1 MATNDDFIVKN
12 GLVVRAASSTYQSTS
27 TTTGAIVT
35 PGGLGIGQ
43 NATIGGQLN
52 VASTSSFANQLQ
64 INGIT
69 KVLSTA
75 INTATVVPDGN
86 ALQVAGGIYAA
97 NINISGIGL
106 IKGSQIL
113 TQADGF
119 KGGVIS
125 QPLIINTNTQ
135 STSTSS
141 GALTTPGGIGFG
153 GNLNVGGSAWVTGT
167 MYLSSDIYYQT
178 QHLLSNI
185 TTSPGPGIVSKV
197 TFNGYTATI
206 ITTNTGVLSV
216 TGGTGI
222 NVDNPNGNITV
233 SNIGVTS
240 IQAGADITVDY
251 NTGTVTVS
259 DASTLQSVLVRG
271 NGTDQQVFLN
281 NTAIGTDLYTTN
293 VLNVLGSIGA
303 NMLNVASTSYIG
315 GAIVVT
321 TSNINRY
328 VGGIITNTLRIQN
341 TTSSVST
348 TTGALVVDGG
358 LGIGQDVNVGGSL
371 FIQGGITVLGSYTT
385 VTVNST
391 QTVFT
396 DPVIDLGSGYNN
408 RPLAINDGLDR
419 GLLLHYN
426 TGSNSTYDTHAF
438 IGRQASTGQLV
449 FLTDILPGG
458 NENVPNPYTG
468 NPGTMKL
475 GQLVLVS
482 PTASTSSQAGA
493 LTVVGG
499 VGIQGDLNVGGSAYH
514 GNTYDNGNRVVTNV
528 NVTSTLYSIGNAGS
542 GIAVQSTVVTG
553 SFVTVNLTNT
563 GIVGLFG
570 NSGISI
576 AGFTAT
582 NGMIVGVSTIT
593 NTGVLTVSATGDLST
608 TFSAPQGQAYNSGNV
623 TVINNS
629 TLQTVTDRGFTTTNT
644 IYINNT
650 STQMIVTGTNVNII
664 PGNGPYALNVAGGI
678 TATTLYIAQAGF
690 INNAQI
696 VTSATIN
703 AFSGGTIN
711 NSLYIAATAT
721 STSSTTGALR
731 VAGGVGLASNLN
743 VGGPITIFNTGTAF
757 NSYGNAYFSST
768 IYVNTVSALVN
779 NLYLTTGTGT
789 GTVWANGVDLLN
801 HGNNVRYVS
810 ATSGSDA
817 YDGLRPISPYAT
829 IAKALSVAT
838 TGTTIYV
845 AQGTYTETWPLF
857 VPAGVIIQGGG
868 LRSTIIQPTT
878 ATNTLT
884 GILLNGETL
893 VSDLTLA
900 NYYQPGYGMAFAAGA
915 KISSKSPYV
924 ERVSFITKG
933 TVQTAT
939 DPFGYASANAGGG
952 VYLDASVLSPSS
964 LEPSMLFNEV
974 TFVTPNATGMY
985 MTNGVRAEL
994 LNGFVYFANTAINAQ
1009 AGAGGVG
1016 GAGQT
1021 RIKISGASGSFATGD
1036 VLNYKDPSGN
1046 ILAQGTIASYS
1057 NGYVYVNGPSWGFA
1071 TVTDRTP
1078 KTVTPIGTAKQSTT
1092 QKKFGASSAYFDG
1105 SSGYLQVLSD
1115 IDYQFGVGS
1124 FTFESWIYLNGNG
1137 VTNTIFNKGTASS
1150 QQVMLQVNSTGHLSG
1165 YWGIANAVGTTAL
1178 STGTWYH
1185 VAMTRDASLNRV
1197 AVYVN
1202 GVIDG
1207 FALGAVANVNTID
1220 SLNIGA
1226 DALSTNWFNGYMDD
1240 VRISNVARYNT
1251 SYTVPSAA
1259 QTSDVATV
1267 LMLHFDSGNNSI
1279 SFIDDGIATQNVYST
1294 GSSPQTATRIT
1305 LADYHQFGAELRC
1318 IGSAVIYGNKGV
1330 VANGTGTDLK
1340 LIAFNMSFIG
1350 AGGDLTNDT
1359 TLVVQTNEV
1368 TQTKGGLV
1376 YYQTVDQNGN
1386 FRVGNSFLVNEQTGA
1401 VSFGNANVN
1410 LSSINELIIT
1420 DGTNNAVILPSS
1432 ISVGNVSL
1440 SGGTIGSLTGNLT
1453 LAPDSGN
1460 ILIVNSAAQINGSLT
1475 ISGAFAVP
1483 STQASTSTATGAF
1496 TVAGGVGIA
1505 GAVYAGSTLTTYSS
1519 AGSTSSILNNAV
1531 TVPNGGI
1538 GAQTLYLTGKGY
1550 SAGNEIVTTAT
1561 IGASLGGFV
1570 PNSLRITSNE
1580 QSTSTTTGALVV
1592 DGGVGIGGNLTVGG
1606 NLNLLGGGSVLT
1618 NVSATT
1624 DAYIGASVTKT
1635 GTTATINI
1643 VNLGV
1648 QSLSTGS
1655 GLAVS
1660 ATTGTVTIS
1669 SIDTLDLVVAR
1680 NSATSQI
1687 ITMSNAAYST
1697 STIVGNA
1704 LQVTGGI
1711 GAAHLYLS
1719 QDGWINGA
1727 QIVTSSTIGSFV
1739 GGQAVT
1745 SPLQITSTATYALQ
1759 VGGGALIGGSV
1770 VIQGSLNVAG
1780 TVTSINS
1787 TSVDIGNKV
1796 IFLSTLTG
1804 SALQSA
1810 GSGIVVGKDDGIE
1823 NDRWASLLF
1832 DGGAGAAG
1840 NWISKGGLNPFTDS
1854 TYGIGTVALQW
1865 NSAYIKTINAS
1876 SVLTTSSAYSTSS
1889 VAGNA
1894 LQVTGGIG
1902 GRSIY
1907 LTTDGYING
1916 FPIVTSGNISTY
1928 AGTYDG
1934 ATPIHNPLQVV
1945 NTSSSTSIT
1954 TGALQVSGGTG
1965 IVGEL
1970 WVGGSGHFAKNIYVT
1985 NTATIQSSTLATSP
1999 TTGALQVTG
2008 GVGILGNL
2016 WVNSTIQSNSDITAV
2031 GNLFSAGGN
2040 LNFTNTASNSTINSY
2055 SPLTIN
2061 GSSGQTGVS
2070 VGLTLQALNGA
2081 LILQGA
2087 AGTAI
2092 TSALTI
2098 TGTTVNLAQVT
2109 NTFNQQTISTQTGA
2123 IVAVGGIATGDSF
2136 YAGNNI
2142 TANNIISSTAAAISS
2157 STIAGNAITAPSG
2170 GLGARS
2176 LYLTDQGYIN
2186 GALIVTTATINQY
2199 SGGTIGNTLNL
2210 SNTTNSLSTQ
2220 TGALTVAGG
2229 VGIGKDVNVG
2239 GSLYLQGDL
2248 FVDGNRTI
2256 VNSTEIQ
2263 TGDKIIYV
2271 STAAASALLASGSG
2285 IAVGKPGT
2293 IRASLLFDGVSS
2305 WGSSASI
2312 NPSGTGTG
2320 LGTYS
2325 NAWSYAYFN
2334 TIKVVGNTTST
2345 NTLSGSLQVLGGI
2358 SATEN
2363 LYLGTNRTSTL
2374 TNTYN
2379 ALTTLGGASIGGQLT
2394 ITGPDAW
2401 LAGSPILTANNTYQV
2416 NFNNTTDATNTQT
2429 AAVTVAGGLGVGS
2442 TLIVGGQQYITSLL
2456 ESTVTNTQNALV
2468 VSGGIYSDMLM
2479 VNQIATVNG
2488 GVVITTATIGNFSF
2502 NGGTISKPIII
2513 NSATQATSTITGAF
2527 QVTNGGA
2534 GIGGNVWIGGTLN
2547 VSANSSTFKTITV
2560 GTATI
2565 TTGTV
2570 SSAIFN
2576 TSTQAGNALQVVG
2589 GLYAGYL
2596 NIKNQA
2602 WIGGSP
2608 VITAATI
2615 NSFSG
2620 GTINNPLVIN
2630 YNTQATSTT
2639 TGALQVLNG
2648 GLGVGGNIWS
2658 GGYFEFV
2665 DPFTASYDGYFGINP
2680 SLNAVQIGSNNTN
2693 LPLTFVQNKNEI
2705 GRITVY
2711 NAVGG
2716 AQGAVFGVGN
2726 TNPQYGIH
2734 LNASSAGT
2742 WNWIQ
2747 TANTMT
2753 NLMSLNNT
2761 LENSLGI
2768 GSSDIS
2774 KLAFA
2779 SFNPN
2784 GDGTTFEHWI
2794 ASGQQNAGTA
2804 SALVFAGG
2812 TWDNNLNTNTTV
2824 EWARFLAN
2832 GTFQAKGNIVT
2843 TAAGASTATIGT
2855 NAMQVSGGGWFG
2867 SLNVTGAAWVGNSKV
2882 ITAAT
2887 IASYN
2892 FNGGTITTPLYVNTT
2907 TQAVNNS
2914 SGAIRTS
2921 GGISA
2926 VGNIYA
2932 GTNFYGNLIATNVT
2946 ATNINVP
2953 GNPLTIGGIVTISTT
2968 TDQTGAGTGALQV
2981 SGGAAITQSLYVG
2994 SNLLSTST
3002 IAGNAIQV
3010 PNGGIGA
3017 QNLYLSGNGYIGN
3030 AQIVTSANI
3039 NSFSGGT
3046 INNALTINNPTQ
3058 SISTITGAIVITN
3071 GGLGMGGNLWV
3082 GGNANV
3088 LGSMYLTGDL
3098 YVDGTQT
3105 FVNSTNIQ
3113 TGDKVIYLST
3123 ASGNAAVAINSGL
3136 AIGNTTAPYAS
3147 MLFDGINSWV
3157 SQGNINPSTSGGWNL
3172 GSATLPWNTFYAI
3185 TSRFS
3190 GAVDSTTTQTGSLQ
3204 VVGGAGIGK
3213 SLTVGNTA
3221 TVQST
3226 LYNLTSATGNAIY
3239 TPGGIGA
3246 KYLTIDTNAYVNGSA
3261 VITVANIG
3269 GYAYN
3274 GGYVN
3279 NAIVVNSTTNATAA
3293 LNTGSIVTYG
3303 GLSVTKDTYTGGTI
3317 NVASTL
3323 SNTGTI
3329 AGNAV
3334 AVTGGIGANTLYIA
3348 TAGYIGASPIITAA
3362 NINSFSGGTIN
3373 AALTINNGTQAVST
3387 TTGALIVQNGGAG
3400 IGGNLYTGGFAAFG
3414 QAYNTQG
3421 TLGNTASGSLQVLGG
3436 AGIAGNLTVA
3446 SNGYFGGNVGINTAS
3461 PNQALEVNG
3470 NIVAGA
3476 YNYSRVQITN
3486 AGGSQAIYE
3495 IATTETTPRWQI
3507 GRDLLGIGTSGI
3519 AFMNANQTFGT
3530 GGASIGAVSG
3540 LNGAIGFYSTNGT
3553 SMTLRGIIDSGAA
3566 GGNMGIGATSN
3577 LQGKLHLSGS
3587 ASSGYGLYATGGNI
3601 DHVFR
3606 SGNAG
3611 QYVDVQVT
3619 RTGGGAQS
3627 DWRIGIAGAASNFIA
3642 TAAQGDA
3649 VMTYSTNMIIAN
3661 QSNYEMARF
3670 GNGSFTISTATAA
3683 VSTQSG
3689 SIVTYGGVGIGG
3701 DLYVGAT
3708 ANITGTT
3715 VISQSI
3721 ASTSSIA
3728 GNALQ
3733 VKGGIGAQS
3742 IYLTNASWINGY
3754 QIVTTQNIGAFS
3766 GAFNGGTITAPLFI
3780 ANTADSGSTSSG
3792 ALYTTG
3798 GVGISRQLYVGGI
3811 TTLANTVNVT
3821 GQTNLLVATQSNSTV
3836 TGSLVVTNGGIGLG
3850 GNIWQGGNHNFST
3863 NVGKIRWQ
3871 TMQLAVNDDAGAGNG
3886 SVFLNGGNAGFPATT
3901 SSNQS
3906 VVIGS
3911 WAGPAVSG
3919 AQNTLVG
3926 NSAGYNLTS
3935 ASANTIFGQN
3945 AGYNI
3950 VVGTNNTLMGV
3961 GAGNGNLTTLSNNV
3975 AIGYQALNQSIGT
3988 QNVALGYQA
3997 GKAITSGA
4005 YNVVIGGIDGS
4016 TIATSSNNVLLSDG
4030 QGNLRAVWNSGG
4042 VLTHPGQI
4050 AITNITSATS
4060 TATGALTIAGGLG
4073 VAGDIYARNIYANGT
4088 LVGTGGSGGGGSG
4101 TSTSTPYINVYTAT
4115 VSVSTLTGGLTT
4127 VGGAGIGKDLFVG
4140 GPVVIGDSTVFINS
4154 GANLITQKNAIHGGA
4169 SISNGVYSQGGNL
4182 LVYSSDY
4189 SQANWTKLNSSYQAG
4204 STYSPDGT
4212 LNASKLVETSAT
4224 GNHYFQQVISQTGP
4238 VTVSVFM
4245 QAADRTY
4252 GAINLT
4258 VAGVAHTAWFNL
4270 STGAVANTAAGLYP
4284 VTGRIELVPYVG
4296 TGNWYRCSLTVN
4308 APGSATATLFG
4319 IYTAIGSGTVINDS
4333 LTSYTGT
4340 AGFGIY
4346 VYGAQVEPGYI
4357 AGYYTP
4363 TTGSALP
4370 STSNNIYTG
4379 GSLYVATTATV
4390 AGSTVT
4396 TYANLMSQFGGT
4408 TNNSFTIASGIN
4420 SVSTITG
4427 SLVITNG
4434 GIGVGGNVYIGGT
4447 LYATAKSFL
4456 IDHPTKP
4463 GQKLQYGSLEG
4474 PENGV
4479 YVRGRCTTG
4488 VIELPDYWTALVD
4501 ETSITVDITPI
4512 GTHQKLYVDR
4522 IEDNKIYIGNENIM
4536 NKKINCFYTVWA
4548 ERKDVGKLDVEGE
4561 L

>member
-52 VASTSSFANQLQ
+52 VASTSSFASQLQ
-64 INGIT
+64 VGGIT

-153 GNLNVGGSAWVTGT
+153 GNLNVGGNAWVTGT

-178 QHLLSNI
+178 QHLLANI

-240 IQAGADITVDY
+240 IQAGTDITVDY

-259 DASTLQSVLVRG
+259 DASTLQSVLTRG

-358 LGIGQDVNVGGSL
+358 MGIGQDVNIGGSI
-371 FIQGGITVLGSYTT
+371 FVQGGITVLGSYTT

-482 PTASTSSQAGA
+482 PTASTSTQAGA

-499 VGIQGDLNVGGSAYH
+499 AGIQGDLNVGGSAYH

-528 NVTSTLYSIGNAGS
+528 NVTSTLYSVGSAGS

-570 NSGISI
+570 SSGISI

-582 NGMIVGVSTIT
+582 NGMITGVSTIT

-608 TFSAPQGQAYNSGNV
+608 TFSAPLGQAYNSGNV

-629 TLQTVTDRGFTTTNT
+629 TLQTVTDRGFTTTNQ
-644 IYINNT
+644 INVTNT
-650 STQMIVTGTNVNII
+650 ATSMIVTGTTVTIQPG
-664 PGNGPYALNVAGGI
+664 PGNYALNVAGGI

-696 VTSATIN
+696 ITSATIN
-703 AFSGGTIN
+703 SFSGGTIN
-711 NSLYIAATAT
+711 NSLYIASTAT
-721 STSSTTGALR
+721 STSSNTGALR
-731 VAGGVGLASNLN
+731 VAGGVGLQSALN
-743 VGGPITIFNTGTAF
+743 VGGTITAFNTGTAL
-757 NSYGNAYFSST
+757 NAYGNAYFSST
-768 IYVNTVSALVN
+768 IYVNTVSALTLGLDLVSI
-779 NLYLTTGTGT
+779 GT
-789 GTVWANGVDLLN
+789 GTVNVNGIDIL
-801 HGNNVRYVS
+801 HYDTDIWYVS
-810 ATSGSDA
+810 DVGKDTN
-817 YDGLRPISPYAT
+817 DGRRTASAFKT
-829 IAKALSVAT
+829 IKKALSVAT
-838 TGTTIYV
+838 AGQVVYIEP
-845 AQGTYTETWPLF
+845 GTYTEIFPLS
-857 VPAGVIIQGGG
+857 VPAGVTVKGSG
-868 LRSTIIQPTT
+868 LRSTIVQPTSG
-878 ATNTLT
+878 TNTQDAF
-884 GILLNGETL
+884 LLNGETTITDFT
-893 VSDLTLA
+893 VTGF
-900 NYYQPGYGMAFAAGA
+900 YKPGYAFRFAAGA
-915 KISSKSPYV
+915 IITTKSPYV
-924 ERVSFITKG
+924 ERFSVITKG
-933 TVQTAT
+933 SVTSAT
-939 DPFGYASANAGGG
+939 DPFGYAQADAGGG
-952 VYLDASVLSPSS
+952 AYLDASVLSVGS
-964 LEPSMLFNEV
+964 LEPALLFNEA
-974 TFVTPNATGMY
+974 TFIVPNAVGIY

-994 LNGFVYFANTAINAQ
+994 LNGFVYFASTAINAQ
-1009 AGAGGVG
+1009 AGATGVSG
-1016 GAGQT
+1016 FGQT
-1021 RIKISGASGSFATGD
+1021 RLKLSGASGSFAVGD
-1036 VLNYKDPSGN
+1036 VLNYKDSAGN
-1046 ILAQGTIASYS
+1046 TLAQGTISTAS
-1057 NGYVYVNGPSWGFA
+1057 NGYVYIASPAWGFA

-1078 KTVTPIGTAKQSTT
+1078 KIVTPISTAKQSST
-1092 QKKFGASSAYFDG
+1092 QKKFGASAAYFDG
-1105 SSGYLQVLSD
+1105 SAGYLQVLSD
-1115 IDYQFGVGS
+1115 IDLQFGVGG

-1150 QQVMLQVNSTGHLSG
+1150 SQVMLQVNSTGHLSA

-1185 VAMTRDASLNRV
+1185 IAMTRDASLNRV

-1240 VRISNVARYNT
+1240 LRISNVARYAS

-1279 SFIDDGIATQNVYST
+1279 SFIDDGTATQNVFST
-1294 GSSPQTATRIT
+1294 GTSPQTATRIT

-1318 IGSAVIYGNKGV
+1318 IGSAAVYGNKGV

-1350 AGGDLTNDT
+1350 AGGDLTNDS

-1368 TQTKGGLV
+1368 TQTKGGIV
-1376 YYQTVDQNGN
+1376 YYQTVDQFGD
-1386 FRVGNSFLVNEQTGA
+1386 FRVGSSFLVNERTGA

-1420 DGTNNAVILPSS
+1420 DGTNNATILPSS
-1432 ISVGNVSL
+1432 ISVGNLSL

-1460 ILIVNSAAQINGSLT
+1460 LVIINSGAQVNGALT

-1483 STQASTSTATGAF
+1483 STQASTSTQTGAL
-1496 TVAGGVGIA
+1496 TVSGGAGIG
-1505 GAVYAGSTLTTYSS
+1505 GAVYAGSTLTTYAS
-1519 AGSTSSILNNAV
+1519 AISTSSILNNAIV
-1531 TVPNGGI
+1531 APNGGI

-1570 PNSLRITSNE
+1570 PNALRITSNA

-1624 DAYIGASVTKT
+1624 DAYIGASVTKS

-1669 SIDTLDLVVAR
+1669 SIDTLDSVVAR

-1759 VGGGALIGGSV
+1759 VSGGALIGGNT
-1770 VIQGSLNVAG
+1770 VIQGSLQVAG

-1796 IFLSTLTG
+1796 IFLSTLSGAPIQT
-1804 SALQSA
+1804 A
-1810 GSGIVVGKDDGIE
+1810 GAGIVVGKDDGIE

-1832 DGGAGAAG
+1832 DGGAGPAG
-1840 NWISKGGLNPFTDS
+1840 NWIVKAGLNPYFDS
-1854 TYGIGTVALQW
+1854 YYGIGSVSLQW
-1865 NSAYIKTINAS
+1865 SSAYIKTINAS
-1876 SVLTTSSAYSTSS
+1876 SVLSTSSAYSTSTIS
-1889 VAGNA
+1889 GNA

-1902 GRSIY
+1902 ARSIY
-1907 LTTDGYING
+1907 LTTEGYIGG

-1965 IVGEL
+1965 ILLDL
-1970 WVGGSGHFAKNIYVT
+1970 WVGGSGYFAKNINVT
-1985 NTATIQSSTLATSP
+1985 NTATIQSTTLATSP
-1999 TTGALQVTG
+1999 VTGALKVSG
-2008 GVGILGNL
+2008 GVGVLGNMI
-2016 WVNSTIQSNSDITAV
+2016 VNGKIQTYDDV
-2031 GNLFSAGGN
+2031 
-2040 LNFTNTASNSTINSY
+2040 TASNY
-2055 SPLTIN
+2055 W
-2061 GSSGQTGVS
+2061 SSGGNI
-2070 VGLTLQALNGA
+2070 TLLAPNNQITALNGPLEIFSTGLMNFVSFNNITLSPLA
-2081 LILQGA
+2081 LV
-2087 AGTAI
+2087 TVD
-2092 TSALTI
+2092 SALTV
-2098 TGTTVNLAQVT
+2098 TGTSNVAGQAIFRYNQLTV
-2109 NTFNQQTISTQTGA
+2109 STQTGA
-2123 IVAVGGIATGDSF
+2123 IVAVGGIATGDSV

-2186 GALIVTTATINQY
+2186 GAIIVTTATINQY

-2285 IAVGKPGT
+2285 IAVGKPGA

-2379 ALTTLGGASIGGQLT
+2379 ALTTLGGAYIGGQLT

-2416 NFNNTTDATNTQT
+2416 NFQNTTDATNTQT

-2502 NGGTISKPIII
+2502 NGGTINKPIII
-2513 NSATQATSTITGAF
+2513 NSATQATSTITGAL

-2534 GIGGNVWIGGTLN
+2534 GIGGNVYIGGSLW
-2547 VSANSSTFKTITV
+2547 VQANSSTFKTITV

-2570 SSAIFN
+2570 SSSIYN

-2589 GLYAGYL
+2589 GVYAGYL
-2596 NIKNQA
+2596 NVKNQA
-2602 WIGGSP
+2602 WIAGSP

-2620 GTINNPLVIN
+2620 GTINNPLAIN
-2630 YNTQATSTT
+2630 DATQATSTT
-2639 TGALQVLNG
+2639 TGALKVING

-2665 DPFTASYDGYFGINP
+2665 DPFTASYDGYFGINTG
-2680 SLNAVQIGSNNTN
+2680 LNAVNIGSNNTN
-2693 LPLTFVQNKNEI
+2693 LPLAFVQNKNEI

-2716 AQGAVFGVGN
+2716 AQGAVLGVGN
-2726 TNPQYGIH
+2726 TNPQYGVH
-2734 LNASSAGT
+2734 VNASSAGT

-2779 SFNPN
+2779 AFNPN

-2832 GTFQAKGNIVT
+2832 GTFSAKGNIVT

-2932 GTNFYGNLIATNVT
+2932 GLNFYGNLIATNVT

-2994 SNLLSTST
+2994 SSFLSTNT

-3058 SISTITGAIVITN
+3058 SISTTTGAIVITN

-3226 LYNLTSATGNAIY
+3226 LYNLSSATGNAIY

-3279 NAIVVNSTTNATAA
+3279 NAIVVNTTTNATAL

-3303 GLSVTKDTYTGGTI
+3303 GLAVTKDTYTGGTI

-3387 TTGALIVQNGGAG
+3387 QTGALIVQNGGVG
-3400 IGGNLYTGGFAAFG
+3400 IGGNLYTGGFAAIG

-3446 SNGYFGGNVGINTAS
+3446 SNGYFGGNVGINTAL

-3566 GGNMGIGATSN
+3566 GGNMGIGATNN

-3611 QYVDVQVT
+3611 QYVDLQVT

-3627 DWRIGIAGAASNFIA
+3627 DWRIGVAGAASNFIG

-3670 GNGSFTISTATAA
+3670 GNGSFTISTATAS

-3733 VKGGIGAQS
+3733 VVGGIGAKS

-3780 ANTADSGSTSSG
+3780 ANNTDSGSTSSG

-3811 TTLANTVNVT
+3811 TTLANTLNVT

-3836 TGSLVVTNGGIGLG
+3836 TGSLVITNGGIGLG
-3850 GNIWQGGNHNFST
+3850 GNIYQGGNHNFST

-3911 WAGPAVSG
+3911 WAGPTVSG

-3945 AGYNI
+3945 AGYYI

-3961 GAGNGNLTTLSNNV
+3961 GAGNGNSTTLSNNV

-4088 LVGTGGSGGGGSG
+4088 LVGTGGGGSGGSG

-4154 GANLITQKNAIHGGA
+4154 GANLIAQKNTIAGGA
-4169 SISNGVYSQGGNL
+4169 SIANGIYSQGGNL

-4238 VTVSVFM
+4238 ITVSVYM

-4252 GAINLT
+4252 GAINVT
-4258 VAGVAHTAWFNL
+4258 VAGVAHSAWYNL
-4270 STGAVANTAAGLYP
+4270 STGVVANTAAGLYP

-4319 IYTAIGSGTVINDS
+4319 IYTAIGAGTVINDS

-4346 VYGAQVEPGYI
+4346 VYGAQVETGYI

-4379 GSLYVATTATV
+4379 GSLFVATTATV

-4396 TYANLMSQFGGT
+4396 TYANLMTQFGGT
-4408 TNNSFTIASGIN
+4408 TNNSLTIASGIN

-4427 SLVITNG
+4427 SLIITNG

-4479 YVRGRCTTG
+4479 YVRGRCSTG
-4488 VIELPDYWTALVD
+4488 IIELPDYWTELVD
-4501 ETSITVDITPI
+4501 ADSITVDITPI

>member
-1 MATNDDFIVKN
+1 M
-12 GLVVRAASSTYQSTS
+12 
-27 TTTGAIVT
+27 
-35 PGGLGIGQ
+35 
-43 NATIGGQLN
+43 
-52 VASTSSFANQLQ
+52 
-64 INGIT
+64 
-69 KVLSTA
+69 
-75 INTATVVPDGN
+75 
-86 ALQVAGGIYAA
+86 
-97 NINISGIGL
+97 
-106 IKGSQIL
+106 
-113 TQADGF
+113 
-119 KGGVIS
+119 
-125 QPLIINTNTQ
+125 
-135 STSTSS
+135 
-141 GALTTPGGIGFG
+141 
-153 GNLNVGGSAWVTGT
+153 
-167 MYLSSDIYYQT
+167 
-178 QHLLSNI
+178 
-185 TTSPGPGIVSKV
+185 
-197 TFNGYTATI
+197 
-206 ITTNTGVLSV
+206 
-216 TGGTGI
+216 
-222 NVDNPNGNITV
+222 
-233 SNIGVTS
+233 
-240 IQAGADITVDY
+240 
-251 NTGTVTVS
+251 
-259 DASTLQSVLVRG
+259 
-271 NGTDQQVFLN
+271 
-281 NTAIGTDLYTTN
+281 
-293 VLNVLGSIGA
+293 
-303 NMLNVASTSYIG
+303 
-315 GAIVVT
+315 
-321 TSNINRY
+321 
-328 VGGIITNTLRIQN
+328 
-341 TTSSVST
+341 
-348 TTGALVVDGG
+348 
-358 LGIGQDVNVGGSL
+358 
-371 FIQGGITVLGSYTT
+371 
-385 VTVNST
+385 
-391 QTVFT
+391 
-396 DPVIDLGSGYNN
+396 
-408 RPLAINDGLDR
+408 
-419 GLLLHYN
+419 
-426 TGSNSTYDTHAF
+426 
-438 IGRQASTGQLV
+438 
-449 FLTDILPGG
+449 
-458 NENVPNPYTG
+458 
-468 NPGTMKL
+468 
-475 GQLVLVS
+475 
-482 PTASTSSQAGA
+482 
-493 LTVVGG
+493 
-499 VGIQGDLNVGGSAYH
+499 
-514 GNTYDNGNRVVTNV
+514 
-528 NVTSTLYSIGNAGS
+528 
-542 GIAVQSTVVTG
+542 
-553 SFVTVNLTNT
+553 
-563 GIVGLFG
+563 
-570 NSGISI
+570 
-576 AGFTAT
+576 
-582 NGMIVGVSTIT
+582 
-593 NTGVLTVSATGDLST
+593 
-608 TFSAPQGQAYNSGNV
+608 
-623 TVINNS
+623 
-629 TLQTVTDRGFTTTNT
+629 
-644 IYINNT
+644 
-650 STQMIVTGTNVNII
+650 
-664 PGNGPYALNVAGGI
+664 
-678 TATTLYIAQAGF
+678 
-690 INNAQI
+690 
-696 VTSATIN
+696 
-703 AFSGGTIN
+703 
-711 NSLYIAATAT
+711 
-721 STSSTTGALR
+721 
-731 VAGGVGLASNLN
+731 
-743 VGGPITIFNTGTAF
+743 
-757 NSYGNAYFSST
+757 
-768 IYVNTVSALVN
+768 
-779 NLYLTTGTGT
+779 
-789 GTVWANGVDLLN
+789 
-801 HGNNVRYVS
+801 
-810 ATSGSDA
+810 
-817 YDGLRPISPYAT
+817 
-829 IAKALSVAT
+829 
-838 TGTTIYV
+838 
-845 AQGTYTETWPLF
+845 
-857 VPAGVIIQGGG
+857 
-868 LRSTIIQPTT
+868 
-878 ATNTLT
+878 
-884 GILLNGETL
+884 
-893 VSDLTLA
+893 
-900 NYYQPGYGMAFAAGA
+900 
-915 KISSKSPYV
+915 
-924 ERVSFITKG
+924 
-933 TVQTAT
+933 
-939 DPFGYASANAGGG
+939 
-952 VYLDASVLSPSS
+952 
-964 LEPSMLFNEV
+964 
-974 TFVTPNATGMY
+974 
-985 MTNGVRAEL
+985 
-994 LNGFVYFANTAINAQ
+994 
-1009 AGAGGVG
+1009 
-1016 GAGQT
+1016 
-1021 RIKISGASGSFATGD
+1021 
-1036 VLNYKDPSGN
+1036 
-1046 ILAQGTIASYS
+1046 
-1057 NGYVYVNGPSWGFA
+1057 
-1071 TVTDRTP
+1071 
-1078 KTVTPIGTAKQSTT
+1078 
-1092 QKKFGASSAYFDG
+1092 
-1105 SSGYLQVLSD
+1105 
-1115 IDYQFGVGS
+1115 
-1124 FTFESWIYLNGNG
+1124 
-1137 VTNTIFNKGTASS
+1137 
-1150 QQVMLQVNSTGHLSG
+1150 
-1165 YWGIANAVGTTAL
+1165 
-1178 STGTWYH
+1178 
-1185 VAMTRDASLNRV
+1185 
-1197 AVYVN
+1197 
-1202 GVIDG
+1202 
-1207 FALGAVANVNTID
+1207 
-1220 SLNIGA
+1220 
-1226 DALSTNWFNGYMDD
+1226 
-1240 VRISNVARYNT
+1240 
-1251 SYTVPSAA
+1251 
-1259 QTSDVATV
+1259 
-1267 LMLHFDSGNNSI
+1267 
-1279 SFIDDGIATQNVYST
+1279 
-1294 GSSPQTATRIT
+1294 
-1305 LADYHQFGAELRC
+1305 
-1318 IGSAVIYGNKGV
+1318 
-1330 VANGTGTDLK
+1330 
-1340 LIAFNMSFIG
+1340 
-1350 AGGDLTNDT
+1350 
-1359 TLVVQTNEV
+1359 
-1368 TQTKGGLV
+1368 
-1376 YYQTVDQNGN
+1376 
-1386 FRVGNSFLVNEQTGA
+1386 
-1401 VSFGNANVN
+1401 
-1410 LSSINELIIT
+1410 
-1420 DGTNNAVILPSS
+1420 
-1432 ISVGNVSL
+1432 
-1440 SGGTIGSLTGNLT
+1440 
-1453 LAPDSGN
+1453 
-1460 ILIVNSAAQINGSLT
+1460 
-1475 ISGAFAVP
+1475 
-1483 STQASTSTATGAF
+1483 
-1496 TVAGGVGIA
+1496 
-1505 GAVYAGSTLTTYSS
+1505 
-1519 AGSTSSILNNAV
+1519 
-1531 TVPNGGI
+1531 
-1538 GAQTLYLTGKGY
+1538 
-1550 SAGNEIVTTAT
+1550 
-1561 IGASLGGFV
+1561 
-1570 PNSLRITSNE
+1570 
-1580 QSTSTTTGALVV
+1580 
-1592 DGGVGIGGNLTVGG
+1592 
-1606 NLNLLGGGSVLT
+1606 
-1618 NVSATT
+1618 
-1624 DAYIGASVTKT
+1624 
-1635 GTTATINI
+1635 
-1643 VNLGV
+1643 
-1648 QSLSTGS
+1648 
-1655 GLAVS
+1655 
-1660 ATTGTVTIS
+1660 
-1669 SIDTLDLVVAR
+1669 
-1680 NSATSQI
+1680 
-1687 ITMSNAAYST
+1687 
-1697 STIVGNA
+1697 
-1704 LQVTGGI
+1704 
-1711 GAAHLYLS
+1711 
-1719 QDGWINGA
+1719 
-1727 QIVTSSTIGSFV
+1727 
-1739 GGQAVT
+1739 
-1745 SPLQITSTATYALQ
+1745 
-1759 VGGGALIGGSV
+1759 
-1770 VIQGSLNVAG
+1770 
-1780 TVTSINS
+1780 
-1787 TSVDIGNKV
+1787 
-1796 IFLSTLTG
+1796 
-1804 SALQSA
+1804 
-1810 GSGIVVGKDDGIE
+1810 
-1823 NDRWASLLF
+1823 
-1832 DGGAGAAG
+1832 
-1840 NWISKGGLNPFTDS
+1840 
-1854 TYGIGTVALQW
+1854 
-1865 NSAYIKTINAS
+1865 
-1876 SVLTTSSAYSTSS
+1876 
-1889 VAGNA
+1889 
-1894 LQVTGGIG
+1894 
-1902 GRSIY
+1902 Y
-1907 LTTDGYING
+1907 LTTDGWING

-1954 TGALQVSGGTG
+1954 TGALQVSGGAG
-1965 IVGEL
+1965 ILLDL
-1970 WVGGSGHFAKNIYVT
+1970 WAGGSGHFGKNIYVT
-1985 NTATIQSSTLATSP
+1985 NTATIQSTTVATSP
-1999 TTGALQVTG
+1999 TTGALQVAG
-2008 GVGILGNL
+2008 GVGVLGNL
-2016 WVNSTIQSNSDITAV
+2016 WVDSTVNVNDSITVSNNATV
-2031 GNLFSAGGN
+2031 GGN
-2040 LNFTNTASNSTINSY
+2040 VNVTNGVINLNNTVTNYVNASNTLTVSNTAGAININ
-2055 SPLTIN
+2055 PFTQLNIN
-2061 GSSGQTGVS
+2061 GPVVQTGA
-2070 VGLTLQALNGA
+2070 TTLNGA
-2081 LILQGA
+2081 V
-2087 AGTAI
+2087 AI
-2092 TSALTI
+2092 TNAII
-2098 TGTTVNLAQVT
+2098 TT
-2109 NTFNQQTISTQTGA
+2109 NTQTGA
-2123 IVAVGGIATGDSF
+2123 LQVVGGIATGDSL

-2186 GALIVTTATINQY
+2186 GAIIVTTATIAQY

-2229 VGIGKDVNVG
+2229 VGIGKDVNIG

-2248 FVDGNRTI
+2248 FVDGNQTI
-2256 VNSTEIQ
+2256 VNTNSIQ

-2271 STAAASALLASGSG
+2271 STASASALLASGSG
-2285 IAVGKPGT
+2285 LAVGKPGA
-2293 IRASLLFDGVSS
+2293 IRSSLLFDGVGS
-2305 WGSSASI
+2305 WASSASI

-2334 TIKVVGNTTST
+2334 TIKIVGNTTST
-2345 NTLSGSLQVLGGI
+2345 NTLTGSLQVLGGMA
-2358 SATEN
+2358 ATEN
-2363 LYLGTNRTSTL
+2363 LYLGANRTSTL

-2379 ALTTLGGASIGGQLT
+2379 ALTTVGGAYIGGQLT
-2394 ITGPDAW
+2394 INGPDAW
-2401 LAGSPILTANNTYQV
+2401 LNGSPILTANNTYQV
-2416 NFNNTTDATNTQT
+2416 NFQNTTDATSTQS

-2502 NGGTISKPIII
+2502 NGGTINKPIII
-2513 NSATQATSTITGAF
+2513 NSATQATSTITGAL

-2534 GIGGNVWIGGTLN
+2534 GIGGNVWIGGSLN

-2565 TTGTV
+2565 TTATV
-2570 SSAIFN
+2570 SSAIYN

-2620 GTINNPLVIN
+2620 GTINNPFAIN
-2630 YNTQATSTT
+2630 DATQATSTT
-2639 TGALQVLNG
+2639 TGALRVING
-2648 GLGVGGNIWS
+2648 GLGVGGNVWS

-2665 DPFTASYDGYFGINP
+2665 DPFTASYDGYFGINTG
-2680 SLNAVQIGSNNTN
+2680 LNAINIGSNNTN
-2693 LPLTFVQNKNEI
+2693 IPLAFVQNKNEI

-2716 AQGAVFGVGN
+2716 AQGAVLGVGN
-2726 TNPQYGIH
+2726 TTPQYGIH

-2768 GSSDIS
+2768 GSSDVS

-2779 SFNPN
+2779 AFNPN
-2784 GDGTTFEHWI
+2784 GDGATFEHWI

-2812 TWDNNLNTNTTV
+2812 AWDNNLNTNTTV

-2832 GTFQAKGNIVT
+2832 GTFSAKGNIVT

-2907 TQAVNNS
+2907 TQAVSNS

-2932 GTNFYGNLIATNVT
+2932 GANFYGNLIATNVT

-2953 GNPLTIGGIVTISTT
+2953 GNPLTIGGVVTISTT

-3017 QNLYLSGNGYIGN
+3017 VNLYLSGNGYIGN

-3046 INNALTINNPTQ
+3046 INNALTIANATQ
-3058 SISTITGAIVITN
+3058 SVSTTTGAITITN
-3071 GGLGMGGNLWV
+3071 GGMGMGGNLWV

-3123 ASGNAAVAINSGL
+3123 ASGNAALAVNAGL
-3136 AIGNTTAPYAS
+3136 AIGNSTSPFAS

-3157 SQGNINPSTSGGWNL
+3157 SQGNINPSTSGGWSL
-3172 GSATLPWNTFYAI
+3172 GSASLPWNTFYGI
-3185 TSRFS
+3185 TGRFS
-3190 GAVDSTTTQTGSLQ
+3190 GTVDSTTTQTGSLQ
-3204 VVGGAGIGK
+3204 VIGGAGIGK

-3303 GLSVTKDTYTGGTI
+3303 GLAVTKDTYHGGI
-3317 NVASTL
+3317 ISVASTL

-3387 TTGALIVQNGGAG
+3387 TTGALIVQNGGVG
-3400 IGGNLYTGGFAAFG
+3400 IGGNLYTGGFAAIG
-3414 QAYNTQG
+3414 QAYNTPG

-3446 SNGYFGGNVGINTAS
+3446 SNGYFGGNVGINTAV

-3530 GGASIGAVSG
+3530 GGAAIGAVSG
-3540 LNGAIGFYSTNGT
+3540 LNGSIGFYSTNGT

-3566 GGNMGIGATSN
+3566 GGNMGIGATNN

-3649 VMTYSTNMIIAN
+3649 VMSYSNNMIIAN

-3670 GNGSFTISTATAA
+3670 GNGTFTISTATPA

-3701 DLYVGAT
+3701 DLFVAAT

-3733 VKGGIGAQS
+3733 VTGGIGAKS

-3811 TTLANTVNVT
+3811 TTLANTLNVT
-3821 GQTNLLVATQSNSTV
+3821 GQTNLLVATQSNSTI

-3850 GNIWQGGNHNFST
+3850 GNIWTGGNINFAT
-3863 NVGKIRWQ
+3863 NVGKVRWQ
-3871 TMQLAVNDDAGAGNG
+3871 TIQLAVNDDGGNGAG
-3886 SVFLNGGNAGFPATT
+3886 SIFLNGGNQGFPATT
-3901 SSNQS
+3901 SSVNS
-3906 VVIGS
+3906 VVIGAY
-3911 WAGPAVSG
+3911 AGPAVSG

-3926 NSAGYNLTS
+3926 NGAGYSLTNGT
-3935 ASANTIFGQN
+3935 ANAIYGYG
-3945 AGYNI
+3945 AGYYI
-3950 VVGTNNTLMGV
+3950 AAGTNNVIMGAQA
-3961 GAGNGNLTTLSNNV
+3961 GAGNSTTLANNV

-3988 QNVALGYQA
+3988 QNVAIGYQA

-4016 TIATSSNNVLLSDG
+4016 TIATSSNNVLISDG

-4060 TATGALTIAGGLG
+4060 TSTGALTIAGGLG

-4088 LVGTGGSGGGGSG
+4088 LVSTGGGGGGGSG

-4140 GPVVIGDSTVFINS
+4140 GPVVIGNSSVFINS
-4154 GANLITQKNAIHGGA
+4154 GANLITQNNAIHGGA
-4169 SISNGVYSQGGNL
+4169 SISNGIYSQGGNI

-4189 SQANWTKLNSSYQAG
+4189 SQSNWTKLNSSYQAG

-4224 GNHYFQQVISQTGP
+4224 GNHYFQQVISQAGP
-4238 VTVSVFM
+4238 TTVSVFM

-4270 STGAVANTAAGLYP
+4270 TTGAVANTAAGLYP
-4284 VTGRIELVPYVG
+4284 VTARIELVPYVG

-4308 APGSATATLFG
+4308 APGTATATLFG
-4319 IYTAIGSGTVINDS
+4319 IYTAIGAGTVINDS

-4346 VYGAQVEPGYI
+4346 VYGAQAEPGYI
-4357 AGYYTP
+4357 AGYYTA

-4379 GSLYVATTATV
+4379 GSLFVATTATV

-4396 TYANLMSQFGGT
+4396 TFANLMQQFGGT
-4408 TNNSFTIASGIN
+4408 TNNSLTIASGIN

-4427 SLVITNG
+4427 SLIITNG
-4434 GIGVGGNVYIGGT
+4434 GIGVGGNVYVGGT

-4463 GQKLQYGSLEG
+4463 GKKLQYGSLEG

-4479 YVRGRCTTG
+4479 YVRGRCVNG
-4488 VIELPDYWTALVD
+4488 IIELPDYWTALVD
-4501 ETSITVDITPI
+4501 KNSITVDITPI
-4512 GTHQKLYVDR
+4512 GSHQKLYVDR

>member
-240 IQAGADITVDY
+240 IQAGTDITVDY

-570 NSGISI
+570 SSGISI

-582 NGMIVGVSTIT
+582 TGMIVGVSTIT

-678 TATTLYIAQAGF
+678 TATTLYIAQAGY

-731 VAGGVGLASNLN
+731 VAGGVGLATTLN
-743 VGGPITIFNTGTAF
+743 VGGLGSFLNTGTAL
-757 NSYGNAYFSST
+757 SVTGNALFSST
-768 IYVNTVSALVN
+768 IYVNTVSALTLGLDLVSI
-779 NLYLTTGTGT
+779 GTGT
-789 GTVWANGVDLLN
+789 ITANGVDLLS
-801 HGNNVRYVS
+801 HPTNVRYVS
-810 ATSGSDA
+810 ASSGNNNN
-817 YDGLRPISPYAT
+817 DGLRPNSAYAT

-838 TGTTIYV
+838 TGTSVYL
-845 AQGTYTETWPLF
+845 AAGTYTEVFPLTI
-857 VPAGVIIQGGG
+857 PAGVAVQGAGI
-868 LRSTIIQPTT
+868 RSTIVQPTSGSN
-878 ATNTLT
+878 TNN
-884 GILLNGETL
+884 GFLLNGEVL
-893 VSDLTLA
+893 VSDLTVA
-900 NYYQPGYGMAFAAGA
+900 NFFQPGYGFAFTSGA
-915 KISSKSPYV
+915 KITTKSPYIQ
-924 ERVSFITKG
+924 RVSVITRG
-933 TVQTAT
+933 SVTSAS
-939 DPFGYASANAGGG
+939 DPFGFNQADAGNGAK
-952 VYLDASVLSPSS
+952 LDAGVLDVTS
-964 LEPSMLFNEV
+964 LEPAVLFNEA
-974 TFVTPNATGMY
+974 TFIVPNAVGIY
-985 MTNGVRAEL
+985 MTNGARAEL
-994 LNGFVYFANTAINAQ
+994 LNGFTYFASKSIQAE
-1009 AGAGGVG
+1009 AGATGFAGVG
-1016 GAGQT
+1016 KTRLKLSGITGSFGAGDIIT
-1021 RIKISGASGSFATGD
+1021 
-1036 VLNYKDPSGN
+1036 YKNPSGN
-1046 ILAQGTIASYS
+1046 IKAQGTIASTD
-1057 NGYVYVNGPSWGFA
+1057 GTYVYLAGPVWGFN
-1071 TVTDRTP
+1071 TVTDRAG
-1078 KTVTPIGTAKQSTT
+1078 KTVTPYGNAKQSTA
-1092 QKKFGASSAYFDG
+1092 QFKFGTSSYVGDG
-1105 SSGYLQVLSD
+1105 TGDYVEVLNSSD
-1115 IDYQFGVGS
+1115 FQFGSLGS
-1124 FTFESWIYLNGNG
+1124 YTFEGWIRLNSLGKIHQIVLKGITSPYIIRLRVTAGN
-1137 VTNTIFNKGTASS
+1137 V
-1150 QQVMLQVNSTGHLSG
+1150 L
-1165 YWGIANAVGTTAL
+1165 NAVHGSANITGITAL
-1178 STGTWYH
+1178 ATGTWYH
-1185 VAMTRDASLNRV
+1185 VALVRNADLGTFRIYLNGSV
-1197 AVYVN
+1197 EAYTT
-1202 GVIDG
+1202 GVTDN
-1207 FALGAVANVNTID
+1207 AD
-1220 SLNIGA
+1220 STDPLNIGGA
-1226 DALSTNWFNGYMDD
+1226 ANVGSQSLDGYIDD
-1240 VRISNVARYNT
+1240 FRASNIARYTSGTYTLPTSATASDESTTLMLNFDGGANSVIFVD
-1251 SYTVPSAA
+1251 SYTP
-1259 QTSDVATV
+1259 
-1267 LMLHFDSGNNSI
+1267 
-1279 SFIDDGIATQNVYST
+1279 TQNVTSNAAA
-1294 GSSPQTATRIT
+1294 SATRIV
-1305 LADYHQFGAELRC
+1305 LADYHAFGAELRC
-1318 IGSAVIYGNKGV
+1318 IGSASVYGTRGV

-1340 LIAFNMSFIG
+1340 LIAYNMSHIG
-1350 AGGDLTNDT
+1350 AGKDITNDSS
-1359 TLVVQTNEV
+1359 LVVQANEV
-1368 TQTKGGLV
+1368 IQTNGGV
-1376 YYQTVDQNGN
+1376 VFFQTIDQTGN
-1386 FRVGNSFLVNEQTGA
+1386 FRVGTSFLINEQTGN
-1401 VSFGNANVN
+1401 VSFGTANVN
-1410 LSSINELIIT
+1410 LSSLNQLTIT
-1420 DGTNNAVILPSS
+1420 DGTNNAIILPTAITVGNLS
-1432 ISVGNVSL
+1432 ISGNSLSAL
-1440 SGGTIGSLTGNLT
+1440 SGGISITPSSGIVSINSSATIGG
-1453 LAPDSGN
+1453 G
-1460 ILIVNSAAQINGSLT
+1460 LT
-1475 ISGAFAVP
+1475 ISGSFAVP
-1483 STQASTSTATGAF
+1483 ALTDSISTSTGAL
-1496 TVAGGVGIA
+1496 TVGGGLGVGLQ
-1505 GAVYAGSTLTTYSS
+1505 VQAGSTITTYAS
-1519 AGSTSSILNNAV
+1519 AISTSSILNNAIV
-1531 TVPNGGI
+1531 APYGGI

-1570 PNSLRITSNE
+1570 PNALRITSLA
-1580 QSTSTTTGALVV
+1580 QSTSTNTGALVV

-1759 VGGGALIGGSV
+1759 VSGGALIGGNT
-1770 VIQGSLNVAG
+1770 VIQGSLQVAG

-1796 IFLSTLTG
+1796 IFLSTLSG
-1804 SALQSA
+1804 AAIQSA
-1810 GSGIVVGKDDGIE
+1810 GAGIVVGKDDGIE

-1865 NSAYIKTINAS
+1865 NSTYIKTINAS
-1876 SVLTTSSAYSTSS
+1876 SVLSTSSAYSTSTI
-1889 VAGNA
+1889 AGNA

-1902 GRSIY
+1902 ARSIY
-1907 LTTDGYING
+1907 LTTDGYIGG

-1945 NTSSSTSIT
+1945 NTSTSTSVNS
-1954 TGALQVSGGTG
+1954 GALQVSGGAG
-1965 IVGEL
+1965 IVGDL
-1970 WVGGSGHFAKNIYVT
+1970 YVGGSARVANRLYVT
-1985 NTATIQSSTLATSP
+1985 NTATIGSGVLSTTP
-1999 TTGALQVTG
+1999 TNGSLVVTG
-2008 GVGILGNL
+2008 GVGVQGNMI
-2016 WVNSTIQSNSDITAV
+2016 VNGTIESYSNISATNNATV
-2031 GNLFSAGGN
+2031 GNN
-2040 LNFTNTASNSTINSY
+2040 LNLTAGLLNLNNT
-2055 SPLTIN
+2055 
-2061 GSSGQTGVS
+2061 
-2070 VGLTLQALNGA
+2070 
-2081 LILQGA
+2081 
-2087 AGTAI
+2087 
-2092 TSALTI
+2092 
-2098 TGTTVNLAQVT
+2098 VT
-2109 NTFNQQTISTQTGA
+2109 
-2123 IVAVGGIATGDSF
+2123 
-2136 YAGNNI
+2136 NNI
-2142 TANNIISSTAAAISS
+2142 TAANTLTIVTSSNGNINIGNSNQNINMYPSGQVYIDTDLTANGVIFANSNVAAVSS
-2157 STIAGNAITAPSG
+2157 STGALRAYGGISTQQSLYVWRNITQAVGKFTNLYSTASSLTSIAGNTVEITSG
-2170 GLGARS
+2170 GIGAQT
-2176 LYLTDQGYIN
+2176 LYLEQAGTIA

-2210 SNTTNSLSTQ
+2210 SNTTNSLSTA

-2534 GIGGNVWIGGTLN
+2534 GIGGNVWIGGALN
-2547 VSANSSTFKTITV
+2547 VTANSSTFKTITV

-2576 TSTQAGNALQVVG
+2576 TATQAGNALQVVG
-2589 GLYAGYL
+2589 GVYAGYL
-2596 NIKNQA
+2596 NVKNQA
-2602 WIGGSP
+2602 WINGSP

-2620 GTINNPLVIN
+2620 GTINNPLAIN
-2630 YNTQATSTT
+2630 DSTQATSTT
-2639 TGALQVLNG
+2639 TGALKVING

-2665 DPFTASYDGYFGINP
+2665 DPFTASYDGYFGINTG
-2680 SLNAVQIGSNNTN
+2680 LNAINIGSNNTN
-2693 LPLTFVQNKNEI
+2693 LPLAFVQNKNEI

-2716 AQGAVFGVGN
+2716 AQGAVLGVGN
-2726 TNPQYGIH
+2726 TDPRYGIH
-2734 LNASSAGT
+2734 VNASSAGT

-2812 TWDNNLNTNTTV
+2812 AWDNNLNTNTTV

-2832 GTFQAKGNIVT
+2832 GTFSAKGNIVT

-2867 SLNVTGAAWVGNSKV
+2867 SLNVTGVAWVGNSKV

-3961 GAGNGNLTTLSNNV
+3961 GAGNGNSTTLSNNV

-4050 AITNITSATS
+4050 AITNISSATS

-4154 GANLITQKNAIHGGA
+4154 GANLITQKNAIYGGA

-4346 VYGAQVEPGYI
+4346 IYGAQVEPGYI